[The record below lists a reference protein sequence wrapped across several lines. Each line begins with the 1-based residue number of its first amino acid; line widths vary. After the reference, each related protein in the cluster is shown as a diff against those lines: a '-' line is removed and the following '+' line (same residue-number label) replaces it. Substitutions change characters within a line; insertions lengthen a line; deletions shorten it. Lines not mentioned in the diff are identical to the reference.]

1 MVAVGVR
8 SDAHAY
14 FAFAT
19 VKGSIINLPPSLFD
33 YKFQILMAPRIAKV
47 GGRLLYAASPLH
59 MQRDCFW
66 IRTHDR
72 PVTIGNFRVAL
83 GLALTPVNESPLYL
97 MEYYS
102 LLFFCQKQNPSFP
115 PMEEVCLNSEPLFDE
130 RNEVDVEGNS
140 SIAEH
145 DLESL
150 NSQTN
155 NSPLPTVGLEFDS
168 FDEVYNF
175 YNIYAKE

>member
-1 MVAVGVR
+1 
-8 SDAHAY
+8 
-14 FAFAT
+14 
-19 VKGSIINLPPSLFD
+19 
-33 YKFQILMAPRIAKV
+33 
-47 GGRLLYAASPLH
+47 
-59 MQRDCFW
+59 
-66 IRTHDR
+66 
-72 PVTIGNFRVAL
+72 
-83 GLALTPVNESPLYL
+83 
-97 MEYYS
+97 
-102 LLFFCQKQNPSFP
+102 
-115 PMEEVCLNSEPLFDE
+115 MEEVCLNSEPLFDE